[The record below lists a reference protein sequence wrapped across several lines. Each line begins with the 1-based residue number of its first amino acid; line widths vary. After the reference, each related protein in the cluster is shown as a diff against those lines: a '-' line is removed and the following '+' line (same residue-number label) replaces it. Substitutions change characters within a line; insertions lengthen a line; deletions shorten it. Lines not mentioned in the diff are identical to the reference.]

1 MPSALPHDPV
11 LARVGEQT
19 QIAKL
24 TEDLR
29 EKGAELL
36 RARSDLQA
44 AYDVLE
50 ERRSMIDSLK
60 ASEARADEQVTRLHN
75 EVVRLRL
82 EASQQSSQS
91 SASPSAAPL
100 EEMMGTASDSLNID
114 FIAETQTQAVLS
126 RILQGL
132 SLPSG
137 GSKRVQ
143 ATRIVER
150 ARVTP
155 ALQSRRLPSRLQL
168 VYMAAVARRQQLTPS
183 LEDLVD
189 RDAAM
194 RWLTAHGDRSN

>member
-1 MPSALPHDPV
+1 
-11 LARVGEQT
+11 
-19 QIAKL
+19 
-24 TEDLR
+24 
-29 EKGAELL
+29 
-36 RARSDLQA
+36 
-44 AYDVLE
+44 
-50 ERRSMIDSLK
+50 
-60 ASEARADEQVTRLHN
+60 
-75 EVVRLRL
+75 
-82 EASQQSSQS
+82 
-91 SASPSAAPL
+91 
-100 EEMMGTASDSLNID
+100 MGNASDSLNID

-132 SLPSG
+132 GMPSG

-194 RWLTAHGDRSN
+194 RWLTAHGDRGN

>member
-1 MPSALPHDPV
+1 
-11 LARVGEQT
+11 
-19 QIAKL
+19 
-24 TEDLR
+24 
-29 EKGAELL
+29 
-36 RARSDLQA
+36 
-44 AYDVLE
+44 
-50 ERRSMIDSLK
+50 
-60 ASEARADEQVTRLHN
+60 
-75 EVVRLRL
+75 
-82 EASQQSSQS
+82 
-91 SASPSAAPL
+91 
-100 EEMMGTASDSLNID
+100 MGNASDSLNID

-132 SLPSG
+132 SMPSG

-150 ARVTP
+150 ARGTP

-183 LEDLVD
+183 LEALVD